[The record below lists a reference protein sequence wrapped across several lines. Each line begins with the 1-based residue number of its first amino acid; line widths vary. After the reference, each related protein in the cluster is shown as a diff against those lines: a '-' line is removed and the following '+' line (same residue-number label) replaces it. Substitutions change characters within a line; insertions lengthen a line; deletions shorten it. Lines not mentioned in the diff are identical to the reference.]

1 MKPSNYKVL
10 VVDDDEAIRN
20 LIVTVLSTPGH
31 HCVAAID
38 GNDALDKANK
48 NKFDAV
54 ITDIIMPGMDGI
66 TLARELSEQ
75 YHNLPIM
82 ILTGYDDPY
91 SPATAVAAGAR
102 EFIKK
107 PFCVVEFTIRFHK
120 MMRDYEILRQ
130 ILAEKNEIIFN
141 SDKEFAEKIE
151 GYEADGEDVTN
162 IYTGQA

>member
-1 MKPSNYKVL
+1 
-10 VVDDDEAIRN
+10 VV
-20 LIVTVLSTPGH
+20 
-31 HCVAAID
+31 AID

-107 PFCVVEFTIRFHK
+107 PFSVVEFAIRFHK
-120 MMRDYEILRQ
+120 MMRDHEFLRET
-130 ILAEKNEIIFN
+130 IAAKDEIIFN
-141 SDKEFAEKIE
+141 LHKGFE
-151 GYEADGEDVTN
+151 GKMEGFETEGLYVTN
-162 IYTGQA
+162 IYTDQA